1 LDQPET
7 APEEAMTRRKFH
19 LAVPALVLLPFGV
32 LFVGGWAV
40 TTVEDLPDYAV
51 AGQPVSLTF
60 TVRQH
65 GFRPVDGLKPRVEA
79 RAGALTTTA
88 LASATTGGRYSTTI
102 TLPRPGDWTITIHS
116 GFGNAKTTLV
126 PVHAVAPGSRA
137 LPSLTDAER
146 GRRLFVAK
154 GCVTCHVEIRAGP
167 DLSGKR
173 YPPAYLTQ
181 LLAEPQRVLPARS
194 GTFPMPDLNLKPRE
208 IAALVTYLNANGRVA
223 TR

>member
-1 LDQPET
+1 
-7 APEEAMTRRKFH
+7 MTRRLFH
-19 LAVPALVLLPFGV
+19 LAVPALVLLPLGT
-32 LFVGGWAV
+32 LLVGGWAV

-51 AGQPVSLTF
+51 AGQPISLAF

-65 GFRPVDGLKPRVEA
+65 GIKPMDGLRPRVEA
-79 RAGALTTTA
+79 RAGELTTTA
-88 LASATTGGRYSTTI
+88 AAMSARMGGQYSTTI

-116 GFGNAKTTLV
+116 GFGRDKTTLM
-126 PVHAVAPGSRA
+126 PVRAVAPGSRV

-154 GCVTCHVEIRAGP
+154 GCVTCHVDVRVGP
-167 DLSGKR
+167 DLTGKR
-173 YPPAYLTQ
+173 YPAEYLTQ
-181 LLAEPQRVLPARS
+181 VLKDPQRVLPARS
-194 GTFPMPDLNLKPRE
+194 GVFPVRMPDLNLKPRE